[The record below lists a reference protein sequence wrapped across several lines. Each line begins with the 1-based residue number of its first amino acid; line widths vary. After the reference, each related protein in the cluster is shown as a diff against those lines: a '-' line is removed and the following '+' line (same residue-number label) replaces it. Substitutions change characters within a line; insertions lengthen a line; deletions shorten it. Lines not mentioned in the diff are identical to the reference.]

1 MSKIGSLVFGLAVT
15 AAAGWGAYE
24 GLWRV
29 GTIEVKPWPVAGVS
43 FDQAS
48 AARVVRAGVE
58 MVGSVAV
65 FRDELFAYLMLQHYR
80 GSEPL
85 RGVTLWMRY
94 DDAVREEPRYE
105 IVAALGNEEIE
116 AVGRTAWL
124 RERLAGLTV
133 RVVTEDDA
141 RRYGGQT
148 RLFDAAY
155 NLPAQR
161 RWEELPAQEKRALMR
176 RFIRFKSTTDPRVRA
191 GVEPL
196 PRTLTAEEAEQLAGD
211 MIAVAEFY
219 ELPLEYL
226 LGIGAMENNYMDV
239 RGDLEHSIWK
249 RRAAKDDIVLE
260 RRRGRVR
267 VLNYATGVWQIT
279 RETLRY
285 AHRLYKR
292 DKRDYGRLPE
302 HLRPP
307 AELNVNEVDA
317 HVLTTY
323 AGLFLRDLLDYFD
336 GDVAKAVGAY
346 NGGPGR
352 PNAKYEEGV
361 RAVAGHAREVLERA
375 AALSGD
381 SVTKRSWI
389 SAK

>member
-1 MSKIGSLVFGLAVT
+1 MSKLLDFAVGVAVG
-15 AAAGWGAYE
+15 AAAGWGAYVW
-24 GLWRV
+24 LWRLEEM
-29 GTIEVKPWPVAGVS
+29 EVRPWPVAGVTW
-43 FDQAS
+43 DAEGR
-48 AARVVRAGVE
+48 ARVVREWVE
-58 MVGSVAV
+58 TVGSVAE

-80 GSEPL
+80 STEPL
-85 RGVTLWMRY
+85 RSEKLWMRY
-94 DDAVREEPRYE
+94 EDGGREWPRYE
-105 IVAALGNEEIE
+105 VAVALGNEEVH
-116 AVGRTAWL
+116 AVERAAWL
-124 RERLAGLTV
+124 RERVAGFAV
-133 RVVTEDDA
+133 RVVAKDEA
-141 RRYGGQT
+141 RRYGDQT
-148 RLFDAAY
+148 RLFDDAY
-155 NLPAQR
+155 NLPVQR
-161 RWEELPAQEKRALMR
+161 RWEELPVGEKRALMR

-191 GVEPL
+191 GMEPL
-196 PRTLTAEEAEQLAGD
+196 PRRLTAEEAEQLAGD

-219 ELPLEYL
+219 ELPLEFL

-260 RRRGRVR
+260 RRRGQVR
-267 VLNYATGVWQIT
+267 VLNDAAGVWQIT

-285 AHRLYKR
+285 AHRLYKKDR
-292 DKRDYGRLPE
+292 RDYSKLPE

-323 AGLFLRDLLDYFD
+323 AGLFLRYLLDYFD

-352 PNAKYEEGV
+352 PNARYEEGV

-381 SVTKRSWI
+381 SVAKRSWI
-389 SAK
+389 SAR